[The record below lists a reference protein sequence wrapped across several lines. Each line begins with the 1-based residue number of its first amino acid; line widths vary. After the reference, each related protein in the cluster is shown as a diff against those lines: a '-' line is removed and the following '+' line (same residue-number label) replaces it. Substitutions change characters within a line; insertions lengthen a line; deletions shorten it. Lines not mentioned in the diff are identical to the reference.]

1 MALDRTWYNTLV
13 DDDGSGLTGSVWDKA
28 DVDALMDAIDASFN
42 SANSG
47 NIWTPV
53 LQSSGGTP
61 IYTTQ
66 KGSWAKAGQIVTLS
80 CRITLSSKGSL
91 GAGTLLIGGLPF
103 PGTTWNAQAGLV
115 AGYYAG
121 LVSPVTSIFGYIDV
135 GVSYAALAFGSPAG
149 ATSTAFLTTA
159 MIGNNLDLIFG
170 GSYRTD

>member
-28 DVDALMDAIDASFN
+28 DVNQLMNATDAEFN
-42 SANSG
+42 RLISG

-53 LQSSGGTP
+53 LQSGGGTP

-66 KGSWAKAGQIVTLS
+66 RGHWAKSGQMVTVS

-91 GAGTLLIGGLPF
+91 AAGTLLIGGLPF

-121 LVSPVTSIFGYIDV
+121 LASPVTSIFGYIDV
-135 GVSYAALAFGSPAG
+135 GVSYAALAYGAPAG
-149 ATSTAFLTTA
+149 ATSTAFLSTA
-159 MIGNNLDLIFG
+159 MLGNTFDLIFG
-170 GSYRTD
+170 GCYRTD